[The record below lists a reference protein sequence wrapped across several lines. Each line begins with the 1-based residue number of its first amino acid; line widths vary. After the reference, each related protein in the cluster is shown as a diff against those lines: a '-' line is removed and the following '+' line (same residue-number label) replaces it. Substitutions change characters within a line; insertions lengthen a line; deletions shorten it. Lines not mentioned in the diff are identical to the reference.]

1 MTRAASRSL
10 IGWGGESPASRGNWS
25 NHMAVLLT
33 CELLEKS
40 FGSRT
45 VFTDISMS
53 LHDGDRLGIV
63 GPNGAGKSTFLRIL
77 GGEMTADHGTVSLR
91 KGLRVAMV
99 VQDPVFDPE
108 GSVRDIVMATAR
120 ESDDKD
126 LAVSKILSRTGFLDP
141 KAKAGDLSGGW
152 KKRLA
157 IAAALAMDPDVLLLD
172 EPTNHLDVE
181 GILWL
186 EKLVNSAS
194 FASVFVT
201 HDRYFL
207 ENCSTRV
214 AEINRAYPLGLFT
227 APGTYSSFLEKRSEF
242 LRAQEKQQAALE
254 NLVTSEIEWLRRG
267 AKARTSKS
275 KARIQDAMD
284 LQRQL
289 AEVNSRTRT
298 GTATVDFTASG
309 RTAKRL
315 IVCEHI
321 SKSLGGRELF
331 RDLSFIVGSG
341 TRLGILGSNGSGKT
355 TLLRILTGHLEPDM
369 GTVTKANGLRVS
381 YFEQQR
387 DSLDLEA
394 PLRRALAPSG
404 DTVIFR
410 DRPQH
415 VAGWA
420 ARFLFQQEQLDLPVG
435 RLSGGERARVHIARL
450 MLDAADVLILDEP
463 TNDLDIPTLEV
474 LESNL
479 ADFPGA
485 LVLVTHDRFL
495 LDRLSSVLLVLD
507 GEGGSEFYAEL
518 SQWEQANASRKSRPA
533 KDAAMVMPKAAAA
546 ASKKKLSYKEMRE
559 WEQVEGLIAQAE
571 AVLQAKRQELLL
583 PEVVSNPERLIA
595 LAGQIEQADA
605 EVQRL
610 IERWSDL
617 EAKRQ

>member
-1 MTRAASRSL
+1 
-10 IGWGGESPASRGNWS
+10 
-25 NHMAVLLT
+25 MAVLLT
-33 CELLEKS
+33 CESLEKS

-45 VFTDISMS
+45 VFTDISLS
-53 LHDGDRLGIV
+53 LHEGDRLGII

-77 GGEMTADHGTVSLR
+77 GGEMAADGGTVSLR

-99 VQDPVFDPE
+99 AQDPVFDPE
-108 GSVRDIVMATAR
+108 VSVRDIVMATAR
-120 ESDDKD
+120 ETEDKD
-126 LAVSKILSRTGFLDP
+126 LAVSKVLSRTGFPDA
-141 KAKAGDLSGGW
+141 KARAGDLSGGW

-157 IAAALAMDPDVLLLD
+157 IAVALAMDPDVLLLD

-186 EKLVNSAS
+186 EGVVNGAP

-227 APGTYSSFLEKRSEF
+227 APGAYSGFLEKRTEF
-242 LRAQEKQQAALE
+242 LRAQQKQQAALE
-254 NLVTSEIEWLRRG
+254 NLVANEIAWLRRG

-289 AEVNSRTRT
+289 ADVNARSRT
-298 GTATVDFTASG
+298 GVTAVDFTATG
-309 RTAKRL
+309 RPAKRL
-315 IVCEHI
+315 IVCEHM
-321 SKSLGGRELF
+321 SKSFGGRPLF
-331 RDLSFIVGSG
+331 RDLSFIVGAG
-341 TRLGILGSNGSGKT
+341 TRLGVLGANGSGKT
-355 TLLRILTGHLEPDM
+355 TLLRVLTGDLAPDA
-369 GTVTKANGLRVS
+369 GTVTKAEGLRIS

-387 DSLDLEA
+387 DSLDLEL

-410 DRPQH
+410 GRQQH

-420 ARFLFQQEQLDLPVG
+420 ARFLFHQEQLDLPVG
-435 RLSGGERARVHIARL
+435 SLSGGERARVHIARL
-450 MLDAADVLILDEP
+450 MLEAADVLILDEP

-479 ADFPGA
+479 TDFPGA

-495 LDRLSSVLLVLD
+495 LDRLSSVLLALD

-518 SQWEQANASRKSRPA
+518 SQWEQANASKKAAPA
-533 KDAAMVMPKAAAA
+533 KDAATAKPKAASA
-546 ASKKKLSYKEMRE
+546 ASKKKLSYLEMRE
-559 WEQVEGLIAQAE
+559 WEQVEELIAQAE
-571 AVLQAKRQELLL
+571 GALQAKRQELLR
-583 PEVVSNPERLIA
+583 PEVVSNPERLIS
-595 LAGQIEQADA
+595 LAGEIERADA
-605 EVQRL
+605 EVNRL
-610 IERWSDL
+610 IERWSEL